1 MRNVFLGSQQH
12 LPTAR
17 VLWPKARALWPMP
30 NELAVLGPNDH
41 RVDDDDVPVPK
52 TLAAQSRPGRR
63 SRGRKGGVFH
73 VESFERVATSS
84 APWAKA
90 FVGYLVIRH
99 CWGLFYR
106 TIIWCW

>member
-1 MRNVFLGSQQH
+1 
-12 LPTAR
+12 
-17 VLWPKARALWPMP
+17 MP

-99 CWGLFYR
+99 C
-106 TIIWCW
+106 